1 MHFGERI
8 AERRKELLMTE
19 HQLAEKAHF
28 TVAEIRAFESDER
41 MPDVFQMLT
50 LADALKIRLRELV
63 DREELA
69 LTPLSLKEQ
78 FFGDPNM
85 FNKLKGFAEA
95 EGLAQTRSALFFARE
110 MHEGQYRKP
119 SQYSSTIKVPYI
131 VHPLTM
137 ACHAHALGIRND
149 AVLATALLH
158 DVCEDCGIDPPELPF
173 SSEVREAVS
182 LLTKPDKMTPD
193 MNEIYYRNI
202 SYNSTAAIVKALDRC
217 NNVSTMMLGFPKH
230 RVLKYIDE
238 TQRYVFPLL
247 DFIKEHYLEYNDAV
261 FVIKYQIMSIL
272 QSAKAAIIW

>member
-8 AERRKELLMTE
+8 TERRLEQGLTRE
-19 HQLAEKAHF
+19 QLADRMNLTPE
-28 TVAEIRAFESDER
+28 EIKAFETGKR
-41 MPDVFQMLT
+41 KPDVFQMLA
-50 LADALKIRLRELV
+50 LSDALRVRLRDLIGKK
-63 DREELA
+63 ELA
-69 LTPLSLKEQ
+69 RTPLSIKDQ

-85 FNKLKGFAEA
+85 FNKLKSFADA
-95 EGLAQTRSALFFARE
+95 EGLTQTRSALFFARE
-110 MHEGQYRKP
+110 MHEGQYRSP
-119 SQYSSTIKVPYI
+119 SHYSKEKIPYF

-149 AVLATALLH
+149 AVLAAALLH
-158 DVCEDCGIDPPELPF
+158 DVCEDCGIDPPYLPF

-182 LLTKPDKMTPD
+182 LLTKPGPMTPELT
-193 MNEIYYRNI
+193 EIYYRNI

-261 FVIKYQIMSIL
+261 FVIKYQITSIL
-272 QSAKAAIIW
+272 QSAKAAILW